1 MSTVNERPPKRAE
14 FKGFYRN
21 LNGEPDRYLTAVERG
36 TPGGDFHR
44 RFWQP
49 VAYERELG
57 KVPLRV
63 RALGEDLVV
72 FKNLRGEV
80 GCLHLQC
87 CHRNSSLEFGI
98 LTGEGIRCCYH
109 GREYAIDGACIDIP
123 GDPNAERI
131 MQQVNQGGY
140 PVEVYNGIVFI
151 YMGPPDNI
159 PVFPVLDRFGLSDVR
174 DVPGTRFNVECNWLQ
189 MKENAVDPH
198 HTATLH
204 MIPLMRGVTKDTFA
218 GEFGV
223 SPELAWVE
231 TPNGCIYL
239 GTRKVDDMVWVRS
252 AEIVYPNVHTIS
264 SVVESGRVPK
274 YSSAPFLTLWTLPAD
289 SEHSVQF
296 YLSHYV
302 DGGMTAE
309 QREPLEKF
317 GQFHNDRPYG
327 ERQWIPGDVDAQES
341 QGPISVHS
349 LEQLGTLDRGVTMF
363 RKMIRRGIE
372 AVANGENP
380 PHGFYLSQADVPPT
394 YANDYIV
401 PVAQAGIDADD
412 PAALRAFALK
422 VWEKYQQRSPMQDYR
437 EKIAAGA
444 RN

>member
-1 MSTVNERPPKRAE
+1 MSIVNERAAKRPQ

-21 LNGEPDRYLTAVERG
+21 ITAEPDRYLTSVERG

-49 VAYERELG
+49 VAYERELL

-72 FKNLRGEV
+72 FKTLKGEA

-98 LTGEGIRCCYH
+98 LTGDGIRCCYH
-109 GREYAIDGACIDIP
+109 GREYAPDGSCIAVP

-131 MQQVNQGGY
+131 MEQVNQGGY
-140 PVEVYNGIVFI
+140 PTRIYSGIVFI
-151 YMGPPDNI
+151 YMGPPDTVPTLPI
-159 PVFPVLDRFGLSDVR
+159 LDRFGLPGAR
-174 DVPGTRFNVECNWLQ
+174 DVPGIRLNVDCNWLQ

-204 MIPLMRGVTKDTFA
+204 MIPQMRGATADTFA
-218 GEFGV
+218 NEFGV
-223 SPELAWVE
+223 SPELTWVE

-239 GTRKVDDMVWVRS
+239 GVRIVDEMVWVRS
-252 AEIVYPNVHTIS
+252 AEIVYPNIHTIS
-264 SVVESGRVPK
+264 SIVESGRVPK
-274 YSSAPFLTLWTLPAD
+274 YSSAPFITLWTLPVD

-302 DGGMTAE
+302 DGGMSSE
-309 QREPLEKF
+309 QRAPLEQF
-317 GQFHNDRPYG
+317 GQYHNDRPYE

-341 QGPISVHS
+341 QGPVSIHA

-363 RKMIRRGIE
+363 RKMIRRGID
-372 AVANGENP
+372 AVANGDKP
-380 PHGFYLSQADVPPT
+380 PHGFYLSPADVPPT
-394 YANDYIV
+394 YANDFVV
-401 PVAQAGIDADD
+401 PLSEAAIDPND
-412 PAALRAFALK
+412 PAALRTFALE
-422 VWEKYQQRSPMQDYR
+422 VWQKYRERSPMQDYR
-437 EKIAAGA
+437 SKVG
-444 RN
+444 